1 MIGCSKP
8 LEEWPDRVRSL
19 GFVGILFWHIVFS
32 CFLSMN
38 LNQNQCLIAAAPIV
52 FSRSNDL
59 CRHSPYLRLG
69 FIRPHSRTRES
80 TPHSIR
86 RVRPSRWKNRQE
98 CGVIPTSTYFLAS
111 QKPRTRKGRMH
122 LLAWLVVMPVTQ
134 SPRQNQLDHFGRPAT
149 ITCGTLSVC
158 CYFYTSYPSLLHSSS
173 SQGGHLSEQVQEP
186 NGDTGPGPEGCSSH
200 AVKNPT
206 VDRLRGI

>member
-19 GFVGILFWHIVFS
+19 GFVGIVLAYSFLMFS
-32 CFLSMN
+32 LNEPESKSMSDRCSAHR
-38 LNQNQCLIAAAPIV
+38 LLPEQRPLQTQPLPQTRIYSP
-52 FSRSNDL
+52 SQS
-59 CRHSPYLRLG
+59 HSGIYSSQ
-69 FIRPHSRTRES
+69 HQ
-80 TPHSIR
+80 
-86 RVRPSRWKNRQE
+86 RPSRWKNRQE

-173 SQGGHLSEQVQEP
+173 GQGGHLSEQVQEP
-186 NGDTGPGPEGCSSH
+186 NGDAGPGPEGCSSH